1 MNVYIVLLILISS
14 SAFNIAIY
22 VVVFTTPFEWNNSDF
37 SSQFWPTIRTLFLS
51 VWYQIAQRTN
61 YYSYARSSS
70 FCEGRTSF
78 SLGLISRKFYGFLL
92 RLALLHSM
100 SYLFFLYRS
109 PSSWSTIF
117 DSVSSNID
125 EVLAINLSTNLFD
138 FGDLNVY
145 YKKHW
150 LTYSDGTDGTGAFA
164 VIFLAQMTLLRWL
177 TFLLRSLTV
186 TLRVCSFGFT
196 HMRRYL

>member
-1 MNVYIVLLILISS
+1 MVPNCATHQLLLICT
-14 SAFNIAIY
+14 
-22 VVVFTTPFEWNNSDF
+22 VF
-37 SSQFWPTIRTLFLS
+37 Q
-51 VWYQIAQRTN
+51 
-61 YYSYARSSS
+61 

-78 SLGLISRKFYGFLL
+78 SSGLISRKFYGFLL

-109 PSSWSTIF
+109 PSSSWSTIF

-125 EVLAINLSTNLFD
+125 EVLAINLSANLFD

-150 LTYSDGTDGTGAFA
+150 LTCSDGTDGPGELCCNFSSSNDLT
-164 VIFLAQMTLLRWL
+164 QMAN
-177 TFLLRSLTV
+177 FPIGSLTV
-186 TLRVCSFGFT
+186 TLRVRSFGFT